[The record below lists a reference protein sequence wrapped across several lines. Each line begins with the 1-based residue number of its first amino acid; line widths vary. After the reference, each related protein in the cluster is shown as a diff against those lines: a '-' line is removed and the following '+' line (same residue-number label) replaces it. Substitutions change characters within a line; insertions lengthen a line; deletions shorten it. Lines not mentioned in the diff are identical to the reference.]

1 MDHLRSMRAFVAVTQ
16 NRSFAM
22 AAERLR
28 VTPSLVSKQI
38 ADLER
43 RLGVRLLNRTTR
55 RVEITDIG
63 QRYYES
69 CVEILGDIQ
78 IADDNARDLQ
88 RNPSGTIT
96 LRAMHSIAALHLPAL
111 LGRFAEEYPR
121 VQITLVVGDYP
132 REVPK
137 AIDRGLDL
145 TLHLGPIPPSPS
157 SLAVRELA
165 EVVWRPYAA
174 PSYLQG
180 HGPVETPQDLARHN
194 CLVHFEIAPDNRWL
208 LHGPKGPV
216 SVKVAGS
223 LASDSVLILRDAV
236 LAGIGI
242 AMLPDFCIT
251 RDIPSGALVRLLP
264 AYKSPKRNLSLLFPS
279 DRRLPQRVRVF
290 IDFMVAWFRNPPWVA

>member
-1 MDHLRSMRAFVAVTQ
+1 MRAFVAAAQ
-16 NRSFAM
+16 NRSFAT
-22 AAERLR
+22 AAERLH
-28 VTPSLVSKQI
+28 VTPSLISKQI

-69 CVEILGDIQ
+69 CVKVLGDIQ
-78 IADDNARDLQ
+78 VADDNVRDLQ
-88 RNPSGTIT
+88 KNPSGTIT

-111 LGRFAEEYPR
+111 LDRFMAEYPR
-121 VQITLVVGDYP
+121 VQVTLVVGDYP

-137 AIDRGLDL
+137 AIERGVDL
-145 TLHLGPIPPSPS
+145 ALNLGPIPPSPS

-165 EVVWRPYAA
+165 EVVWRPYASTA
-174 PSYLQG
+174 YLRD
-180 HGPVETPQDLARHN
+180 HGPVETPQDLVRHN
-194 CLVHFEIAPDNRWL
+194 CLVHFEIAADNRWV

-216 SVKVAGS
+216 SIKVAGS

-236 LAGIGI
+236 LIGTGI

-251 RDIPSGALVRLLP
+251 RDIPNGALVRLLP
-264 AYKSPKRNLSLLFPS
+264 AYKSPKRNLSLVFAR
-279 DRRLPQRVRVF
+279 DRRLPRRVRVF
-290 IDFMVAWFRNPPWVA
+290 IDFLVTWFRNPPWVAT